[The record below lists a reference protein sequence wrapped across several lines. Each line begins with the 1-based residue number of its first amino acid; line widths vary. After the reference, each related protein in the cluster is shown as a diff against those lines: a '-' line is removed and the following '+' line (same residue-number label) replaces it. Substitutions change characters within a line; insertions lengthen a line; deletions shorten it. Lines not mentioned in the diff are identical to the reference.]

1 MFSMITSEHP
11 QKEDNQ
17 DSINKIMIQQY
28 LFPARYNDVDRNNA
42 MKKKKRLEKTN
53 SQ

>member
-42 MKKKKRLEKTN
+42 MKKTKRLEKTN